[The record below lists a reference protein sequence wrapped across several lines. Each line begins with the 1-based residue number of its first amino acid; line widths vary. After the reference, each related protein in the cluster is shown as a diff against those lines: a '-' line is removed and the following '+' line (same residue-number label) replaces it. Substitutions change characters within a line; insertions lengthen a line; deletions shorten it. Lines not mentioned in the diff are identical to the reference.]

1 MPTSVAVVI
10 ALSVLL
16 GFLVIIEAWM
26 NTLDFDFPEVR
37 WQISRGS
44 GAYLE
49 MLDQLQNLAESSAKG
64 NAMPDAN
71 IRRKARGTDESDIRD
86 FADVV
91 ISSDNHS
98 PTVHAIVRLSD
109 FRVVRFF
116 VRGTPHDFVLNLAS
130 GIPKKKDATDD
141 NWFLGKEGYD
151 DLADIANQ
159 SLTAVDLSRSSLE
172 ESLRD
177 FGVRDTDRTDRTAQ
191 ASAMLRYSI
200 AITAASRFR
209 PVADHIAGGMD
220 KGSHVFVTAQ
230 QVDLIR
236 G

>member
-26 NTLDFDFPEVR
+26 NTLDFDFPQVR
-37 WQISRGS
+37 WQISRDS

-64 NAMPDAN
+64 SAMPNAN
-71 IRRKARGTDESDIRD
+71 IRTKARRTDESDIRN
-86 FADVV
+86 FADIV
-91 ISSDNHS
+91 ISSGNHS

-109 FRVVRFF
+109 FCVVRFF
-116 VRGTPHDFVLNLAS
+116 VRDTPHDFVLNLAS
-130 GIPKKKDATDD
+130 DIPNKEDATED

-151 DLADIANQ
+151 DLAGIANQ
-159 SLTAVDLSRSSLE
+159 SLTAVDLSRFSLE

-177 FGVRDTDRTDRTAQ
+177 LGVGGTDRTAQ
-191 ASAMLRYSI
+191 AGAMLRYMI

-209 PVADHIAGGMD
+209 PIANRIAYGLD
-220 KGSHVFVTAQ
+220 NGSNVFVTAQ
-230 QVDLIR
+230 QVGLMR
-236 G
+236 S

>member
-37 WQISRGS
+37 WQLSRSS
-44 GAYLE
+44 GAYLH

-71 IRRKARGTDESDIRD
+71 IRRKAHGTDESDIRD

-141 NWFLGKEGYD
+141 NWFVGKDGYD
-151 DLADIANQ
+151 DLARIANQ
-159 SLTAVDLSRSSLE
+159 SLTDVDLSRFSLE
-172 ESLRD
+172 QSLRD
-177 FGVRDTDRTDRTAQ
+177 LGVRDTDRTAQ

>member
-26 NTLDFDFPEVR
+26 NTLDFDFPEIH
-37 WQISRGS
+37 WQINRGS

-49 MLDQLQNLAESSAKG
+49 MLDQLQNLAESSAEG
-64 NAMPDAN
+64 DAIPNAN
-71 IRRKARGTDESDIRD
+71 IRTKSRGTDESVIRN
-86 FADVV
+86 FADIA
-91 ISSDNHS
+91 ISSGNHS

-109 FRVVRFF
+109 FRVVRF
-116 VRGTPHDFVLNLAS
+116 VVSGTPRDFVLNLAS
-130 GIPKKKDATDD
+130 GIPNKEDGIKD

-151 DLADIANQ
+151 DLAGIANQ
-159 SLTAVDLSRSSLE
+159 SLTAVDLSRFSLE

-177 FGVRDTDRTDRTAQ
+177 LGVRGTDRTDRTAQ
-191 ASAMLRYSI
+191 ASAMLRYMI

-209 PVADHIAGGMD
+209 PIANRIAYGMD
-220 KGSHVFVTAQ
+220 NGSNVFVTAQ
-230 QVDLIR
+230 QVGLMR
-236 G
+236 S